1 MPELITDGGTSMC
14 NLLIEKIRKAYL
26 YASSNNINLAIQALL
41 WHQGEADMT
50 EIRASYFED
59 NLKGLLSWMRGI
71 WAAPAL
77 PIINGQI
84 SSYYDTEF
92 QPTYSANKTFATL
105 NGIDPYFKTVNM
117 EGQAMQP
124 DNVHFAAGGYEHM
137 GYGMW
142 NYYLEFNPIYKPN
155 SYSMI
160 LSNVVYKDSIP
171 TD

>member
-1 MPELITDGGTSMC
+1 
-14 NLLIEKIRKAYL
+14 
-26 YASSNNINLAIQALL
+26 
-41 WHQGEADMT
+41 
-50 EIRASYFED
+50 
-59 NLKGLLSWMRGI
+59 
-71 WAAPAL
+71 
-77 PIINGQI
+77 
-84 SSYYDTEF
+84 
-92 QPTYSANKTFATL
+92 
-105 NGIDPYFKTVNM
+105 M

-124 DNVHFAAGGYEHM
+124 DNVHFATGGYEHM